1 MSLNLGFRGSLAPLK
16 VIIASVYS
24 VYIMERRDPT
34 MAPKVTSWIDTY
46 MMRQSFA
53 KTIAMTMGWEAA
65 KEFLESG
72 IVPGGGNA

>member
-1 MSLNLGFRGSLAPLK
+1 MGLISFRGSLAPLK
-16 VIIASVYS
+16 VMIAS
-24 VYIMERRDPT
+24 VYIMERRYPT
-34 MAPKVTSWIDTY
+34 MAPKITSWTDTY

-53 KTIAMTMGWEAA
+53 KTIAMIMGWEAA